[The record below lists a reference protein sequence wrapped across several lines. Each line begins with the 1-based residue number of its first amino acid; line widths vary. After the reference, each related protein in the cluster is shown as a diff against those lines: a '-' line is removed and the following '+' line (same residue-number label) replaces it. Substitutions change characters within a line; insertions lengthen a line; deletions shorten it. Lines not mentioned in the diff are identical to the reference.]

1 MLARELSYAWLQE
14 NRDASDGCGM
24 SPSVHLACSKRD
36 YPRYEGT
43 RNEMYP
49 CASLMHQLPT
59 ESRTLSFAPALG
71 LD

>member
-1 MLARELSYAWLQE
+1 MPQMEVS
-14 NRDASDGCGM
+14 GGM
-24 SPSVHLACSKRD
+24 SPSVHLACSKKD

-43 RNEMYP
+43 RKEMYP